1 MLTLSHGGGWRW
13 LPVAVV
19 AASIAAPM
27 GVASARSGSIVFRC
41 GDNLCRVAPDGSD
54 RTRLT
59 TNGRGDGPS
68 YGWLSA
74 TRTGSRLGVAF
85 GNRAYILSGSG
96 RRVRGPFR
104 SSGAVLVAQIR
115 PDGRRLATIEQ
126 VPETLQFLPPPS
138 PPQRVL
144 TPYLFL
150 ARASGAGRATVARST
165 ATAGWLGRRLMRDES
180 SGTRPFEQ
188 GICLLASNT
197 GSRCKRPVAV
207 DAGHDLWG
215 PAASPNGRFI
225 AAARAPLERFA
236 GEIAIYSSAT
246 GARVR
251 SVTTGTDDSQPSWSP
266 DGKRIVFAR
275 RHSLYVVRAAR
286 RQGSKARGG
295 RHPARLGERGALG
308 CRTRPLSS
316 VGRALPW

>member
-1 MLTLSHGGGWRW
+1 MLELSHGRGWRW
-13 LPVAVV
+13 LSAALVTAVL
-19 AASIAAPM
+19 ATPT
-27 GVASARSGSIVFRC
+27 GVANARSSIVFRC

-54 RTRLT
+54 RKRLT
-59 TNGRGDGPS
+59 TNGRGNGPS

-104 SSGAVLVAQIR
+104 NSGAVLMAHIR

-150 ARASGAGRATVARST
+150 ARASGAGRDTVARST
-165 ATAGWLGRRLMRDES
+165 ATTGWLGSRLMRDES
-180 SGTRPFEQ
+180 SGTSPFEQ

-197 GSRCKRPVAV
+197 SFECRRPVAV
-207 DAGHDLWG
+207 DPGHDLWG
-215 PAASPNGRFI
+215 PVASPNRRLI
-225 AAARAPLERFA
+225 AAARAPLKRFA
-236 GEIAIYSSAT
+236 GEIAIYRSTT

-251 SVTTGTDDSQPSWSP
+251 SVTTGTADSQPSWSP
-266 DGKRIVFAR
+266 DGKRIVFTR
-275 RHSLYVVRAAR
+275 GRSLYVVRATGGAAR
-286 RQGSKARGG
+286 RIGG
-295 RHPARLGERGALG
+295 GIQPVWVSRSR
-308 CRTRPLSS
+308 
-316 VGRALPW
+316 

>member
-1 MLTLSHGGGWRW
+1 MALVT
-13 LPVAVV
+13 
-19 AASIAAPM
+19 AAIATPT
-27 GVASARSGSIVFRC
+27 GVASARSSIVFRC
-41 GDNLCRVAPDGSD
+41 GDNICRVAPDGSD

-59 TNGRGDGPS
+59 KNGRSKGPS
-68 YGWLSA
+68 YQWLSA

-104 SSGAVLVAQIR
+104 SSGGAVLVAHIR
-115 PDGRRLATIEQ
+115 PDGRQLATIEL
-126 VPETLQFLPPPS
+126 VPETLQFLPPPA

-150 ARASGAGRATVARST
+150 VRASGAGRDTVARST
-165 ATAGWLGRRLMRDES
+165 ATTGWLGRRLMRDENADAS
-180 SGTRPFEQ
+180 PFEQ

-197 GSRCKRPVAV
+197 GFECGRPVAV
-207 DAGHDLWG
+207 DPGHDLWG

-225 AAARAPLERFA
+225 AAARAPVNRFA
-236 GEIAIYSSAT
+236 GEIAIYRSAT

-275 RHSLYVVRAAR
+275 RRSLYVVRATGGRAR
-286 RQGSKARGG
+286 RIAAGIQPVWVSRS
-295 RHPARLGERGALG
+295 R
-308 CRTRPLSS
+308 
-316 VGRALPW
+316 